1 MQNLFALLKR
11 YSNFLYFIVLQ
22 SVCFFLLVNNNNFHG
37 SKFWNSSNEVAGWI
51 QETQSN
57 VAAYLNLRS
66 ENDKLS
72 KENSRLKDIVF
83 GRVNPTKGDW
93 LKKIDSLSKLKYE
106 YLPARVIA
114 SSSKFEKNYLTLDIG
129 TSDGVD
135 PDQLMGVIG
144 PQGVVGYAKKGG
156 STNYTRV
163 VSVLHSKFIL
173 SVVHKGSG
181 QQGILT
187 WESEDDRYTA
197 SIVEFPNYVDVKAG
211 DEIIT
216 SGNTGVF
223 PRGEMVGA
231 VSEVITV
238 PKTNLSSL
246 KVKLATDFNSVYHV
260 SVIRN
265 NEIIEVREFEEG
277 ADQDIKPT
285 P

>member
-22 SVCFFLLVNNNNFHG
+22 VVCFFLQVNNNNFHG
-37 SKFWNSSNEVAGWI
+37 SKFWKSSNEVAGWI

-57 VAAYLNLRS
+57 VTAYLYLQT
-66 ENDKLS
+66 ENEKLS

-83 GRVNPTKGDW
+83 GKVDPTKGEW
-93 LKKIDSLSKLKYE
+93 LKKIDNLNKLKYE
-106 YLPARVIA
+106 FLPARVIA

-156 STNYTRV
+156 SRNYTRV

-181 QQGILT
+181 QKGILA

-197 SIVEFPNYVDVKAG
+197 SVAEFPNYVDVKAG

-223 PRGEMVGA
+223 PRGEMVGT
-231 VSEVITV
+231 VSDVITV
-238 PKTNLSSL
+238 PKTNLSTL
-246 KVKLATDFNSVYHV
+246 KVQLATDFNSVYHV

-265 NEIIEVREFEEG
+265 NEAIEVQEIEEG
-277 ADQDIKPT
+277 SDQDIKPT